1 MKGVRL
7 GADCDQSWRT
17 FRAHPA
23 ALHCGPMK
31 KVIAIVEDEPA
42 IRDNYAAAFQRH
54 GYSVR
59 TYGERKEAIEAFRGR
74 LPDLAVIDVGLR
86 DEPEGGFEL
95 CRELRSLSAELPIIF
110 LTARDSELDA
120 VSGLRLGADDYLT
133 KDLSLSHLMARV
145 TALFRR
151 IDALT
156 QPSNRDQIVTR
167 GTLLIDTARLHA
179 TWQEKPLGLTLTE
192 FWIVHALAK
201 NPGHVKNRQ
210 QLMDAANVVLDDNTI
225 TSHVKRIRRKF
236 QAIDQSFD
244 SIETMYGMGY
254 RWKE

>member
-1 MKGVRL
+1 
-7 GADCDQSWRT
+7 
-17 FRAHPA
+17 
-23 ALHCGPMK
+23 MK
-31 KVIAIVEDEPA
+31 KQIAIVEDEPA
-42 IRDNYAAAFQRH
+42 IRDNYMAAFQRH
-54 GYSVR
+54 GYAVKGYA
-59 TYGERKEAIEAFRGR
+59 TRKEAMDAFRTR

-86 DEPEGGFEL
+86 DEAEGGFEL
-95 CRELRSLSAELPIIF
+95 CRELRSMSPELPIIF

-133 KDLSLSHLMARV
+133 KDLSLTHLIARV

-151 IDALT
+151 IEALT
-156 QPSNRDQIVTR
+156 QPSQRDQIVAR
-167 GTLLIDTARLHA
+167 GALMIDTARLHA
-179 TWQEKPLGLTLTE
+179 TWQDKPLGLTLTE
-192 FWIVHALAK
+192 FWIVHALAR

-236 QAIDQSFD
+236 QAIDASFD
-244 SIETMYGMGY
+244 HIETMYGMGY